1 MIMARFNGAIASLS
15 GEEKKKA
22 FQGFT
27 DTDQYL
33 IHSHFGKGGLPV
45 EAGRY
50 RLIWAKTCP
59 FAHRSKI
66 IFGLL
71 GLDDVISTGTVF
83 PEKDDKLGWTF
94 ALDSDGKDPVLGIR
108 YLVDIYN
115 ENDPDYQGR
124 ASVPTLV
131 DVKERKVVYNDFYNI
146 TYEWEVA
153 WKPFHKEGAPD
164 LYPEALRRE
173 IDELNDIIYRDI
185 NSGVYQVG
193 NGLTEEARKDA
204 FDRLFARLDQLE
216 ERLSHQRYL
225 FGNHLTDADIRL
237 FTTLIRFDV
246 VYNPLFG
253 ANRNKIA
260 DFPNLSRF
268 TNELYEIPA
277 FRSTTDLDAI
287 VRGYKKS
294 FEKRDQG

>member
-1 MIMARFNGAIASLS
+1 MAKFNGSIAALS
-15 GEEKKKA
+15 EEERKEA
-22 FQGFT
+22 FNSKQSEEE
-27 DTDQYL
+27 YL
-33 IHSHFGKGGLPV
+33 IRSNFGKGGLPV

-50 RLIWAKTCP
+50 RLIWSESCP

-94 ALDSDGKDPVLGIR
+94 ALDPDGRDPVLGIR
-108 YLVDIYN
+108 YLVDIYD
-115 ENDPDYQGR
+115 ENDPDYPGR
-124 ASVPTLV
+124 ASVPTLI
-131 DVKERKVVYNDFYNI
+131 DVKERKVVYNDYFHI
-146 TYEWEVA
+146 THEWEVA

-164 LYPEALRRE
+164 LYPEILRKE
-173 IDELNDIIYRDI
+173 IDDLNSIIYKDV
-185 NSGVYQVG
+185 NVGVYGVG
-193 NGLTEEARKDA
+193 TAPAEKQKREA
-204 FDRLFARLDQLE
+204 FDRLFRRLDWLE

-225 FGNHLTDADIRL
+225 FGNHLTDTDIRL

-260 DFPNLSRF
+260 DFPNLSRY

-277 FRSTTDLDAI
+277 FKSTTNLDAI
-287 VRGYKKS
+287 VRGYRKS
-294 FEKRDQG
+294 FEKRD

>member
-1 MIMARFNGAIASLS
+1 MASFNGSIAALP
-15 GEEKKKA
+15 EKEQKKA
-22 FQGFT
+22 FSKNNGE
-27 DTDQYL
+27 QYL
-33 IHSHFGKGGLPV
+33 IRSKFGEGGLPV
-45 EAGRY
+45 ESGRY

-59 FAHRSKI
+59 FAQRSKI
-66 IFGLL
+66 IFALL

-94 ALDSDGKDPVLGIR
+94 ALDPDGVDPVLGIR
-108 YLVDIYN
+108 YLVDIYD

-131 DVKERKVVYNDFYNI
+131 DVKERKVIYNDFFQI
-146 TYEWEVA
+146 THEWEIA

-164 LYPEALRRE
+164 LYPEHLRTE
-173 IDELNDIIYRDI
+173 IDELNDIIYKDVNI
-185 NSGVYQVG
+185 GVYKVG
-193 NGLTEEARKDA
+193 NAPTEELRQEALDT
-204 FDRLFARLDQLE
+204 LFNRLDWLE

-225 FGNHLTDADIRL
+225 FGNHITDTDIRL

-253 ANRNKIA
+253 ADRNKIA

-277 FRSTTDLDAI
+277 FKSTTDFDAI
-287 VRGYKKS
+287 IKGYKKS
-294 FEKRDQG
+294 FAKRK